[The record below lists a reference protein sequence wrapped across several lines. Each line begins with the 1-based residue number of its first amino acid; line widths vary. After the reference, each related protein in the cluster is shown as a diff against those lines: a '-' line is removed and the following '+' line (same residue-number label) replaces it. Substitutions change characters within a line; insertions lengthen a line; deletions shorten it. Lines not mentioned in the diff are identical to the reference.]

1 MVDPTPTEGA
11 YAFGNARAVQRER
24 LRTLEALLDEG
35 TIRQLQARGV
45 REGWRC
51 LEVGAGGGSI
61 AAWLC
66 RQVAP
71 GGSVLA
77 TDLDTT
83 VLAELSHPNLE
94 IQVHDVL
101 ADDLPEGAFDL
112 VHLRLLLAWLPSPQ
126 VALRRL
132 MTTLRP
138 GGWLVAEEMDFVSAV
153 PDPRLAADS
162 QDLIT
167 RALQAH
173 NAVLAQQHGF
183 DPFYGRRLLG
193 DLEDVGLTG
202 IGGEGRAAVW
212 RGGEPGGTIWRLTLA
227 QLRDPIIAAGIMTAA
242 DLDAF
247 FELCDDRRVRLLSQI
262 TMAGW
267 GRRPAG

>member
-1 MVDPTPTEGA
+1 MRKPAEGT
-11 YAFGNARAVQRER
+11 YAFRNGRAVQRER

-35 TIRQLQARGV
+35 TIRQLRARGV
-45 REGWRC
+45 EDGWRC

-61 AAWLC
+61 ASWLC

-83 VLAELSHPNLE
+83 VLAELTHPNLE
-94 IQVHDVL
+94 IRVHDVL
-101 ADDLPEGAFDL
+101 ADDLPDGAFDL
-112 VHLRLLLAWLPSPQ
+112 VHLRLLLAWLPEPQ

-132 MTTLRP
+132 INALRP

-162 QDLIT
+162 RDLIT
-167 RALQAH
+167 RAVQAH
-173 NAVLAQQHGF
+173 NAVLAQQHRF
-183 DPFYGRRLLG
+183 DPFYGRRLVG
-193 DLEDVGLTG
+193 DLEDAGLTD
-202 IGGEGRAAVW
+202 IGGEGRTAVW

-227 QLRDPIIAAGIMTAA
+227 QLGDPIVSAGMMTSAE
-242 DLDAF
+242 LDAF
-247 FELCDDRRVRLLSQI
+247 LDLCDDPRVRLLSQI

-267 GRRPAG
+267 GRRPT